1 MFESKPTTPKYTVVW
16 DVAKVLKHLD
26 SFGPP
31 SDVDLKMCLHYITL
45 RLNMILLLLS
55 GQRCQT
61 IHCLELKGINMNELH
76 CKIMVPSL
84 LKQSRPGYHLKP
96 LEFEPYENKNLCVL
110 SNLRQY
116 ICKTKDIRNNEQ
128 KLFISYKK
136 PHKHVSKATI
146 YRWCKEILFC
156 AGIDVKRFGPHSVR
170 AASTSFAKEIDR
182 EFTITF

>member
-31 SDVDLKMCLHYITL
+31 SDVDLKMLTL

-96 LEFEPYENKNLCVL
+96 LQFEPYENKNLCVL
-110 SNLRQY
+110 SN
-116 ICKTKDIRNNEQ
+116 
-128 KLFISYKK
+128 
-136 PHKHVSKATI
+136 
-146 YRWCKEILFC
+146 
-156 AGIDVKRFGPHSVR
+156 
-170 AASTSFAKEIDR
+170 
-182 EFTITF
+182 

>member
-1 MFESKPTTPKYTVVW
+1 M
-16 DVAKVLKHLD
+16 L
-26 SFGPP
+26 
-31 SDVDLKMCLHYITL
+31 
-45 RLNMILLLLS
+45 LLLLS
-55 GQRCQT
+55 GQRCKT

-96 LEFEPYENKNLCVL
+96 LEFEPYKNKNLCVL

-116 ICKTKDIRNNEQ
+116 ICKTKNIRNNEQ

-146 YRWCKEILFC
+146 SRWCKEILFC
-156 AGIDVKRFGPHSVR
+156 AGIDVKQFGPHSVR
-170 AASTSFAKEIDR
+170 AASTSFAKEKGIPLS
-182 EFTITF
+182 TIMEAAGWKNAGTFQKLYSIVILHEKLCKTKT